1 MFFTPNFSP
10 VSHSDRRDFAKY
22 YKVLLLIDNRHNCA
36 IIILCVT
43 TGSEGLLGK
52 GRWPHD
58 ATIQLNGMSIN
69 NCKLHNNP
77 Q

>member
-1 MFFTPNFSP
+1 MFENDIHT
-10 VSHSDRRDFAKY
+10 DRRDFVKC
-22 YKVLLLIDNRHNCA
+22 YKVLLLIDKRHNCT

-43 TGSEGLLGK
+43 AGSEGLFGN

-58 ATIQLNGMSIN
+58 ATIQLYAMPLN
-69 NCKLHNNP
+69 NCKPHNNP